1 MSIVDGSVTRADDIV
16 AIARYALA
24 WTIGATLAVAGVA
37 GILSRLDSSPPRR
50 TPAVC
55 VPPPAE
61 FAGVGMS
68 SARLLG
74 CEWSSST
81 PARGG

>member
-1 MSIVDGSVTRADDIV
+1 MSAVDDSVIRADDIV

-24 WTIGATLAVAGVA
+24 WTVGATLAVAAVA
-37 GILSRLDSSPPRR
+37 GMLSLLDSSPPRR

-55 VPPPAE
+55 VAPPAE
-61 FAGVGMS
+61 FAAIGAS

-74 CEWSSST
+74 CEWSSPT